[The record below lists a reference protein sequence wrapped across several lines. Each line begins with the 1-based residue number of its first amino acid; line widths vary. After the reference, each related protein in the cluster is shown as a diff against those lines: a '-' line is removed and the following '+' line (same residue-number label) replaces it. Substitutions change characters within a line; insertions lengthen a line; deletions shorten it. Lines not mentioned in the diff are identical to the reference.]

1 MESLPRVAIVT
12 GGAMGIGKA
21 AARCLLRDG
30 AAVVIVDR
38 NEEAGRQTAAE
49 LSQTHPGV
57 LFCRADIASLDEDR
71 AAVETAVRRFGGL
84 DILVNN
90 AGIQTYGDV
99 LTTTEEIWDRT
110 MDANLKGHWLM
121 SKCAIPEMLKRGKG
135 AIVNVSSVQG
145 LASQRNVLA
154 YSTSK
159 HAMIGLTR
167 TMAVD
172 LAARGIR
179 VNCVCPGTVDTPMIR
194 KDIIEKDRNP
204 QALEAIL
211 NRMHPIGRMAQP
223 EEIGEVIA
231 FLAGDR
237 ASFMTGSIVTVD
249 GGLLV
254 PIAGSP
260 VQ

>member
-121 SKCAIPEMLKRGKG
+121 SKCAVPEMLKRGKG

-194 KDIIEKDRNP
+194 KDIIEKDRSP